1 MEIGQELDDFI
12 KNSIDHTLGLN
23 IPKQSLQLKLESL
36 KMINLRLRDQYLCV
50 QSKLHEKETALQLA
64 RSEANMN
71 AQSIKKFVE
80 ENGKL
85 ANECKNLASQCDK
98 WEQECSLYDHD
109 REALMEFGNE
119 ADERA
124 SEAECRVIELQEE
137 LRSVADQLEYY
148 KLQYETLSELHSNV
162 RYDPRSPI
170 YHVGSSAVVKVE
182 SSVDSPPSEQILLNS
197 LVASVVNENEVA
209 KTALTFLEANSGV
222 ETYRELLEMW
232 SSLRPETQNVLSL
245 ASHVK
250 ILQKAKEH
258 LRINLSRAEEEVN
271 VLAEENNALVEENKR
286 LLKLCHSERK
296 HAGSGEKRDSSARTK
311 NSKRKASP
319 GMSSPID
326 RKIDF
331 DDVDSLRYPLSPLKE
346 NSPSSNSW
354 KSK

>member
-1 MEIGQELDDFI
+1 MEIGQELDCFI
-12 KNSIDHTLGLN
+12 KNSIDHILGLN
-23 IPKQSLQLKLESL
+23 IPEQSLQLKLESL
-36 KMINLRLRDQYLCV
+36 EMINLRLRDQYLCV
-50 QSKLHEKETALQLA
+50 QSKLQEKESALQLA

-85 ANECKNLASQCDK
+85 ASECKYLASQCEK

-124 SEAECRVIELQEE
+124 AEAECRVMELQEE
-137 LRSVADQLEYY
+137 LRSVGDQLEYY
-148 KLQYETLSELHSNV
+148 KLQYETLS
-162 RYDPRSPI
+162 
-170 YHVGSSAVVKVE
+170 VGSSAAVKVE

-197 LVASVVNENEVA
+197 LVASLVNENEVA

-245 ASHVK
+245 ASNVK
-250 ILQKAKEH
+250 TLQKAKEH
-258 LRINLSRAEEEVN
+258 LRINLNRAEEEVN
-271 VLAEENNALVEENKR
+271 VLAEENNALVEENKK

-331 DDVDSLRYPLSPLKE
+331 NDVDSLRYPLSPLKE
-346 NSPSSNSW
+346 NSPGSTKSW